1 MSSMIT
7 KIAVTQM
14 PETRPAA
21 LPTARRRL
29 LPTSP
34 WPVGR
39 QLCPQ
44 AGGAG
49 VTRGLDGGTAGDLSD
64 LRRRVAVSGVRVTGL
79 VTDPAAFFAPTGSA
93 PTGSA
98 PTVSARYEKHDPG
111 TSVWRPPV

>member
-21 LPTARRRL
+21 LHTARRRS

-44 AGGAG
+44 AGS
-49 VTRGLDGGTAGDLSD
+49 VPI
-64 LRRRVAVSGVRVTGL
+64 V
-79 VTDPAAFFAPTGSA
+79 
-93 PTGSA
+93 SA
-98 PTVSARYEKHDPG
+98 PTVSAPIVFARNEKYDPG